1 MTEISML
8 KLGDRFSSFADAKKA
23 IEELGENT
31 YTTFWKR
38 DARTIASSKI
48 VRPIESSLIYYQLLY
63 ACNHGGKKFKS
74 SGKNIRQSW
83 TFKEDCP
90 VHVRFKASSDGKALE
105 VTSVQ
110 MKHNHVTSKVLHA
123 RNPSQRK
130 LSSNMKE
137 SVKDYLNMKAN
148 KKMTQQKFPNQ
159 TKPNETYTQTRKK
172 CLLLCM
178 ELADLAAQR
187 TGILFEQRLNVL
199 KNLKTLWA
207 NDTNVGIVPVD
218 ENQTQFFIGSDDELV
233 FESKNQSSVEHSEIC
248 DEMDLQ
254 GRNKMS
260 EALIL
265 DNRNTSTLGQS
276 PVETPEFCNELVIEE
291 EMTPDEAHQHSY
303 Y

>member
-8 KLGDRFSSFADAKKA
+8 KIGDRFSSFANAKKA

-63 ACNHGGKKFKS
+63 ACNHGGKKFKGG
-74 SGKNIRQSW
+74 GKKIRESW

-123 RNPSQRK
+123 HNPSQRK

-148 KKMTQQKFPNQ
+148 RKMIQQKVQ
-159 TKPNETYTQTRKK
+159 ES
-172 CLLLCM
+172 
-178 ELADLAAQR
+178 
-187 TGILFEQRLNVL
+187 TGANVAVLRDEDNNFRGLF
-199 KNLKTLWA
+199 
-207 NDTNVGIVPVD
+207 I
-218 ENQTQFFIGSDDELV
+218 
-233 FESKNQSSVEHSEIC
+233 
-248 DEMDLQ
+248 
-254 GRNKMS
+254 
-260 EALIL
+260 
-265 DNRNTSTLGQS
+265 QS
-276 PVETPEFCNELVIEE
+276 PTMYNEGFSRI
-291 EMTPDEAHQHSY
+291 SCSRCY
-303 Y
+303 I